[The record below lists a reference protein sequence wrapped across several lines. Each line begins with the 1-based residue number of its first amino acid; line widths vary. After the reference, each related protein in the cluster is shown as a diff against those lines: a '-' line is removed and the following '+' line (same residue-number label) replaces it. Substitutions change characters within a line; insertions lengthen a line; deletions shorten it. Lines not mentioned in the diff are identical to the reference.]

1 MQSLGRQ
8 SGREGGS
15 RVGEGKKEMDL
26 LKAVEL
32 VRSEQSGAGLSDFL
46 LSPEVSCLTKN
57 TMLICL
63 FLV

>member
-1 MQSLGRQ
+1 MPVN
-8 SGREGGS
+8 E
-15 RVGEGKKEMDL
+15 KEMDL

-32 VRSEQSGAGLSDFL
+32 VRSEQSGAGLLDFL
-46 LSPEVSCLTKN
+46 LAPEVSCLTKN